1 MTLEPHDKKNLSDL
15 RIDKAYKYLN
25 DAKANFNEGRF
36 ETSVNRSYYAILT
49 AVRSILILE
58 GADPKTHDGAIT
70 MFSLRFVKTGILPKD
85 YVKKFEI
92 LHSRRT
98 DVDYGDLEIV
108 EKADAEDSL
117 KIAEEIIG
125 EIDRVRKKL
134 IESFML

>member
-1 MTLEPHDKKNLSDL
+1 MTLEPQDKKNLSDL
-15 RIDKAYKYLN
+15 RIDKAYKSLN

-36 ETSVNRSYYAILT
+36 ETSVNRSYYAIL
-49 AVRSILILE
+49 AAIRSILILE

-85 YVKKFEI
+85 HVKKFEI

-134 IESFML
+134 IESLNS